1 MGCFPIRGI
10 KGMPTHNPLFWK
22 KNIVLQVLFRYA
34 LAILTSIEDKL
45 MQQNDYLAIFN
56 TFRAEVETGLDTR
69 RMTQV
74 AFHNINPFP
83 LRIIRSKREHHAKI
97 YQVMLR

>member
-10 KGMPTHNPLFWK
+10 KGMPTHTPLFWK
-22 KNIVLQVLFRYA
+22 KNILLQVLFRYA

-56 TFRAEVETGLDTR
+56 TFRAEVESGLDTR
-69 RMTQV
+69 R
-74 AFHNINPFP
+74 I
-83 LRIIRSKREHHAKI
+83 
-97 YQVMLR
+97 